1 MPQNNRPYGITTLM
15 VLGVFGGA
23 FIALTGLL
31 IILDRND
38 TNLQGEAFNTA
49 GQLAGFGASL
59 ILAGLVQ
66 LVLALMLG
74 GGSNV
79 VRILFAIG
87 AVFSVAGG
95 LWALVAL
102 HGEQQAAGA
111 GSLAY
116 GLIVL
121 FLLFNHRADE
131 YFESANH

>member
-1 MPQNNRPYGITTLM
+1 MPQNNRPYGITMLM
-15 VLGVFGGA
+15 ILGVIGGA
-23 FIALTGLL
+23 FIAVTGLL
-31 IILDRND
+31 IVLDRND
-38 TNLQGEAFNTA
+38 TNLQAEAFHSSS
-49 GQLAGFGASL
+49 QLAGFGASL

-87 AVFSVAGG
+87 AVLSVAGG
-95 LWALVAL
+95 IWALVAL
-102 HGEQQAAGA
+102 HSEQQATGA

-121 FLLFNHRADE
+121 YLLFNHRAEE
-131 YFESANH
+131 YFESVNR